1 MIHKINSSVDYNKW
15 LKRLST
21 QLNEPTNQNSIKV
34 TKVVQ
39 PSNKNQSN
47 TQSLIFNTN
56 IKQDDISNGYLL
68 FQEGEIQIDSQN
80 DCKKLKYRNIKS
92 GRKSN
97 NQVRNIKYF

>member
-1 MIHKINSSVDYNKW
+1 MIHKITPYVNDNQI
-15 LKRLST
+15 LKVLDT

-39 PSNKNQSN
+39 PTNKNQSN

-92 GRKSN
+92 GRKNSK
-97 NQVRNIKYF
+97 QVSKS